1 MEKVPKQWG
10 NKCKLL
16 KENMFSLVE
25 ILIDLFFTSL
35 SVVKLVM
42 QRVALVRKLKKVIE
56 MSIIIIIITI
66 II

>member
-1 MEKVPKQWG
+1 
-10 NKCKLL
+10 
-16 KENMFSLVE
+16 MFSIVE
-25 ILIDLFFTSL
+25 ILIYLFFTSL

-56 MSIIIIIITI
+56 MSIIIIITTI